1 MSKYRTLHP
10 TADCTF
16 FWAHMETLH
25 KTDHVLGP
33 KASPQMFQ
41 RIKITQSM
49 TSDHSVI
56 ELETHEQGGG
66 KEQNSS
72 FWHCMLAERSQPGD
86 VVLVLD
92 INNLTEYPTSDKV
105 ALRSWWKEMKQG
117 YLVHFSQHRWSQGQ
131 CAPHK
136 YQTPPSCLANMA
148 ACCWCPNHS
157 FSLAIICPPG
167 KGDLLRASITE
178 LPLLSDSI

>member
-72 FWHCMLAERSQPGD
+72 FWHLHAGRALTARWCCSRTGHKQSHRIPNLRQGCSEIMMKRDEARLPRTFFSAQMKPRSMCTPQIP
-86 VVLVLD
+86 
-92 INNLTEYPTSDKV
+92 NTS
-105 ALRSWWKEMKQG
+105 
-117 YLVHFSQHRWSQGQ
+117 
-131 CAPHK
+131 
-136 YQTPPSCLANMA
+136 
-148 ACCWCPNHS
+148 
-157 FSLAIICPPG
+157 
-167 KGDLLRASITE
+167 LL
-178 LPLLSDSI
+178 LG